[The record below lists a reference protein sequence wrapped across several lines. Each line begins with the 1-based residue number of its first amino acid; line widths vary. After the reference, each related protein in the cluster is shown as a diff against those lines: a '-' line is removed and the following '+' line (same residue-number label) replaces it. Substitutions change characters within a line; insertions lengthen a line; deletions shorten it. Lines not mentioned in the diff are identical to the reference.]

1 MPDKLP
7 VSFLIK
13 KAHIELKV
21 ILQEKNHVSIEANE
35 GKPENIRLYHSIAR
49 VQTTM
54 AQMTLDMRKPTSP
67 YSLLLSLF
75 DREGWEVI
83 PFTES

>member
-1 MPDKLP
+1 MPDELP
-7 VSFLIK
+7 ISFLIK
-13 KAHIELKV
+13 KAHIELRV
-21 ILQEKNHVSIEANE
+21 VLQGKNSVSIEACE
-35 GKPENIRLYHSIAR
+35 GKPENMRLYQNIAR

-54 AQMTLDMRKPTSP
+54 AQMALNLSKPASP
-67 YSLLLSLF
+67 YFLLLSLF